1 MNVPGSDLITRTKT
15 VCAEKLSVSFF
26 PGEPA
31 MASGSEPERD
41 WAFTLEY
48 EYYNLPH
55 SLHGGDS
62 KAPMKTSFVTGHF
75 DQPSSMP
82 ATEL

>member
-41 WAFTLEY
+41 WAFTLDMSIIISPI
-48 EYYNLPH
+48 L
-55 SLHGGDS
+55 STGGDS